1 MKKRLLSATLA
12 SVILGTSLLGT
23 TPVFANEFD
32 TQLQEAQESVQNK
45 EAAAN
50 ELEGIISQLSS
61 EVASTQEAVHTI
73 NSDIERNEAALQS
86 AVAALEAA
94 HGEMNTLLEEISV
107 LEDNIAKRTEKLK
120 DQARLLQVN
129 GNPSNYFEF
138 ILDAESITD
147 VIGRIDV
154 VTSLVSSSNN
164 MIEAQL
170 TDQRAVLEKSEETE
184 RKISQQNALAEQ
196 LETTSAELVTQKASQ
211 VALVAQLE
219 LEKNSVE
226 GNRQS
231 LIAERDAALQQ
242 VNQIEEDRL
251 AVQAAI
257 EQAEREREQENTARE
272 TEVAQEAQTVTVSV
286 ATSQTESNSNT
297 RNESSA
303 SASESTQTPAATQPA
318 PVQTTPEPE
327 PAPVATPA
335 PSPAP
340 TPAPAPAPTPAPAPK
355 PEPKPAPKPAP
366 APSGNVL
373 SIANGLLGIPY
384 KWAGTTPAAF
394 DCSGFTSYVFAQ
406 AGKSLPRTAAAQYA
420 SSTKVSNPQPGD
432 LVFFSEGSGI
442 THVGIYAGNGQ
453 YVGSQTSTGVAYT
466 SAVSGYWGARLVGYG
481 RY

>member
-12 SVILGTSLLGT
+12 SVVLGTSLLGT

-32 TQLQEAQESVQNK
+32 TQLQEAQENVQEK

-50 ELEGIISQLSS
+50 ELEGIISKLSS
-61 EVASTQEAVHTI
+61 EVASTQEAVHII
-73 NSDIERNEAALQS
+73 NSDIERNEVALKS
-86 AVAALEAA
+86 AVEALEVA
-94 HGEMNTLLEEISV
+94 HEEMNTLLEEISV

-129 GNPSNYFEF
+129 GNPSSYFEF

-154 VTSLVSSSNN
+154 VTSLVSSSNQ

-170 TDQRAVLEKSEETE
+170 ADQQAVLVKSEETE
-184 RKISQQNALAEQ
+184 RKITQQNALAEQ
-196 LETTSAELVTQKASQ
+196 LETTSAELDAQKASQ

-219 LEKNSVE
+219 LEKNSFE

-231 LIAERDAALQQ
+231 LIAERDAALEQ
-242 VNQIEEDRL
+242 VNQIEEERL
-251 AVQAAI
+251 AVQVAI
-257 EQAEREREQENTARE
+257 EQAERERVQETTSPE
-272 TEVAQEAQTVTVSV
+272 PEVAQEEQTVTVSV

-303 SASESTQTPAATQPA
+303 SVSESTQTPAATQPA

-335 PSPAP
+335 PSPA
-340 TPAPAPAPTPAPAPK
+340 PAPAPAPTPAPAPK